1 MQYYLRV
8 EGVNLAHFV
17 YDTQDLSTVRGG
29 SLLLLLAV
37 DEVCQQVQ
45 TARLVPISTGASI
58 GLFQYDAADEA
69 VAQRVRRSG
78 RATP

>member
-29 SLLLLLAV
+29 SLLLLRAV
-37 DEVCQQVQ
+37 DEVC
-45 TARLVPISTGASI
+45 TAGADSPSCAYQYRRL
-58 GLFQYDAADEA
+58 D
-69 VAQRVRRSG
+69 
-78 RATP
+78 RALPV